1 MRDSDT
7 GPERIVRRFPCP
19 GQHRPG
25 YKAQLRYGANRPI
38 GVRKEH
44 LDSSHLVSI
53 VHVVHPARDELVE
66 PPVRH
71 P

>member
-1 MRDSDT
+1 MASSRTVPKAVLRWIRD
-7 GPERIVRRFPCP
+7 
-19 GQHRPG
+19 
-25 YKAQLRYGANRPI
+25 KAQLRYGANRPI